1 MPCAKFYFEV
11 HVLMPYLSS
20 LARKKKLNFFID
32 AIPKDAEVL
41 EVGCGGNWVK
51 EYMLANGWKYYTG
64 IDIEG
69 NPDIKGD
76 LNNWRELG
84 LPAAGYDVII
94 AFEVVEHDD
103 LWQSFYS
110 LLKSG
115 GKLMLTTPVPSGDW
129 VLKIL
134 EAIGLNQTR
143 TSPHTHLADVRNV
156 KLFETEFY
164 KQQFGLSQWAILKK
178 PL

>member
-1 MPCAKFYFEV
+1 MPW
-11 HVLMPYLSS
+11 LSN
-20 LARKKKLNFFID
+20 LARKKKLRFFID
-32 AIPKDAEVL
+32 FIPKKAKVL

-51 EYMLANGWKYYTG
+51 EYMQANGWQSYTG

-76 LNNWRELG
+76 LNNWKQLG
-84 LPAAGYDVII
+84 LKASAYDVII

-103 LWQSFYS
+103 LWQAFAD
-110 LLKSG
+110 LLTPG
-115 GKLMLTTPVPSGDW
+115 GKVMITTPVPGADW

-134 EAIGLNQTR
+134 EAVGLNQTR
-143 TSPHTHLADVRNV
+143 TSPHTHLTDIRKVEF
-156 KLFETEFY
+156 FEREFY
-164 KQQFGLSQWAILKK
+164 KQQIGLSQWAILKK

>member
-1 MPCAKFYFEV
+1 MPFI
-11 HVLMPYLSS
+11 SN
-20 LARKKKLNFFID
+20 LARTKKLRFFINP
-32 AIPKDAEVL
+32 IKKDAAVL

-51 EYMLANGWKYYTG
+51 AYMQANGWQHYTG

-76 LNNWRELG
+76 LNNWKQLG
-84 LPAAGYDVII
+84 LQPNSYDTII

-103 LWQSFYS
+103 LWQAFYS
-110 LLKSG
+110 LLKPG
-115 GKLMLTTPVPSGDW
+115 GTLLITTPVPSGDW

-143 TSPHTHLADVRNV
+143 TSPHTHLTDLRKI
-156 KLFETEFY
+156 KLLQLTFY
-164 KQQFGLSQWAILKK
+164 KQQLGLSQWAIFKK
-178 PL
+178 N

>member
-1 MPCAKFYFEV
+1 MPW
-11 HVLMPYLSS
+11 LSN
-20 LARKKKLNFFID
+20 LARKKKLRFFID
-32 AIPKDAEVL
+32 PIPKNARVL

-51 EYMLANGWKYYTG
+51 EYMQDNGWQSYTG

-76 LNNWRELG
+76 LNNWKQLG
-84 LPAAGYDVII
+84 LKASSYDVII

-103 LWQSFYS
+103 LWQAFAD
-110 LLKSG
+110 LLTPG
-115 GKLMLTTPVPSGDW
+115 GKVMITTPVPGGDW

-134 EAIGLNQTR
+134 EAVGFNQKR
-143 TSPHTHLADVRNV
+143 TSPHTHLTDIRKVEF
-156 KLFETEFY
+156 FEKEFY
-164 KQQFGLSQWAILKK
+164 KQQIRLSQWVILKK

>member
-1 MPCAKFYFEV
+1 
-11 HVLMPYLSS
+11 MPYLSN
-20 LARKKKLNFFID
+20 LARKKKLIFFINP
-32 AIPKDAEVL
+32 IPKDALVL

-51 EYMLANGWKYYTG
+51 EYMQANGWTSYTG
-64 IDIEG
+64 IDLEG

-76 LNNWRELG
+76 LNSWKELG
-84 LPAAGYDVII
+84 LKAASYDVII

-103 LWQSFYS
+103 LWQSFYD
-110 LLKSG
+110 LLKPG
-115 GKLMLTTPVPSGDW
+115 GKVMITTPAPGGDW

-134 EAIGLNQTR
+134 EAVGLNQTR
-143 TSPHTHLADVRNV
+143 TSPHTYLTDLRTIKV
-156 KLFETEFY
+156 LQQEYY

>member
-1 MPCAKFYFEV
+1 
-11 HVLMPYLSS
+11 MPYLSN

-32 AIPKDAEVL
+32 PIPKKAKVL

-51 EYMLANGWKYYTG
+51 EFMQANGWESYTG

-76 LNNWRELG
+76 LNNWELLG
-84 LPAAGYDVII
+84 LQPASYDVIV

-103 LWQSFYS
+103 LWQSFFD
-110 LLKSG
+110 LLKPG
-115 GKLMLTTPVPSGDW
+115 GKIMITTPVPGGDW
-129 VLKIL
+129 ILKIL
-134 EAIGLNQTR
+134 ETIGLNQTR
-143 TSPHTHLADVRNV
+143 TSPHTHLTDLRTIKQFKIA
-156 KLFETEFY
+156 FY
-164 KQQFGLSQWAILKK
+164 KQQLGLSQWAIFQK